1 LAVLLDDSSAALP
14 ILQTLWDASEAEAR
28 RISTRSVDL
37 SLTQIDG
44 AGESIRLHDLQLA
57 YVRAHLFHSTK

>member
-1 LAVLLDDSSAALP
+1 MAVLLDDSSAALP

-28 RISTRSVDL
+28 RNSKRSVDL

-44 AGESIRLHDLQLA
+44 AGESIRLHDLQLD
-57 YVRAHLFHSTK
+57 YVRVHLFHSTK